1 MTNQNDEII
10 RMVSEFID
18 ETISNEERTKLV
30 SLLKIDVN
38 ARNIYLEMIQTD
50 STMSWCATTNLIEIP
65 SQEGTVTKTK
75 LVTSS
80 LRRQLITLRF
90 SLAGMLLLCG
100 FLLVALY
107 LKDGATTVIA
117 AERVAPS
124 EGGAVAVITHTENA
138 EWIKTNLSTIPG
150 KPLHSG
156 WLKLKKGRA
165 YIDFLD
171 GTKVLLEGPAELGL
185 NGNSHTFL
193 RLGKLTVLSSK
204 KTKFTVETEK
214 LKAISSDAQIGFLV
228 TKENKT
234 EVHIFSVEAEVRLT
248 QNHRQ
253 ILLTATEA
261 VVVSGKEK
269 AVLTTQKAEREKF
282 HSVLEKETVKQQ
294 QEVKPLL
301 FEQSKMLPYGYQDGQ
316 YSLPTKIE
324 FMDNQ
329 TTIRLSGNSWKM
341 MEVNKTLTKDTVI
354 EFEYRTSHEGQ
365 IHGFGFDNDD
375 HYNILK
381 GDILFQIHGY
391 EVRPGIGQQFNNYDG
406 TEWRKYRIRVG
417 RYVSGHRRYLF
428 FAADDDVTGKAESF
442 FRNVKLFEAPP
453 AQKTSH

>member
-30 SLLKIDVN
+30 SLLKTDVN
-38 ARNIYLEMIQTD
+38 VRNIYLDMAQTD
-50 STMSWCATTNLIEIP
+50 SIMSWCATTNLIEVP
-65 SQEGTVTKTK
+65 SQEAPITKTK
-75 LVTSS
+75 SASSS

-90 SLAGMLLLCG
+90 SLAGTLLLCG

-107 LKDGATTVIA
+107 LKGGATTVIA
-117 AERVAPS
+117 AERIAPS
-124 EGGAVAVITHTENA
+124 EGGTVAVITHTENA
-138 EWIKTNLSTIPG
+138 EWIKTNLSTTLG
-150 KPLHSG
+150 NPLHSG

-193 RLGKLTVLSSK
+193 RSGKLTVLSSE
-204 KTKFTVETEK
+204 KTEFTVETER
-214 LKAISSDAQIGFLV
+214 LKVISSNAQTGVLV
-228 TKENKT
+228 TKESE
-234 EVHIFSVEAEVRLT
+234 EVHTFSGETKVRLT
-248 QNHRQ
+248 QNNRQ
-253 ILLTATEA
+253 LQLTATEA
-261 VVVSGKEK
+261 LVVSGKEK

-282 HSVLEKETVKQQ
+282 HSVLEEETVKQQ
-294 QEVKPLL
+294 EEVKPLL
-301 FEQSKMLPYGYQDGQ
+301 FDSSNMLPYGYQDGQ
-316 YSLPTKIE
+316 YNLPAKMDI
-324 FMDNQ
+324 MDNQ
-329 TTIRLSGNSWKM
+329 TTVRLSGNCWKM
-341 MEVNKTLTKDTVI
+341 MEVNRTLTEDTVI

-365 IHGFGFDNDD
+365 IHGFGFDSDD
-375 HYNILK
+375 HYSISK
-381 GDILFQIHGY
+381 GDIIFQIHGY

-442 FRNVKLFEAPP
+442 FRNVKLFEAP
-453 AQKTSH
+453 SH